1 MNYFTCT
8 TLAMIISVSVS
19 QATWN
24 FSIASIRSRKSGFLN
39 WTNRDRINS
48 CDCGSRRVN
57 GTTFDCVLVREEVI
71 GAGGSD
77 DSVNPFDRMSNPF
90 DMLLLPAERD
100 IGSVLLRIL
109 LREFLADSVGT
120 SPGPFE

>member
-1 MNYFTCT
+1 M
-8 TLAMIISVSVS
+8 
-19 QATWN
+19 
-24 FSIASIRSRKSGFLN
+24 
-39 WTNRDRINS
+39 
-48 CDCGSRRVN
+48 
-57 GTTFDCVLVREEVI
+57 
-71 GAGGSD
+71 
-77 DSVNPFDRMSNPF
+77 NPFDRMSNPF